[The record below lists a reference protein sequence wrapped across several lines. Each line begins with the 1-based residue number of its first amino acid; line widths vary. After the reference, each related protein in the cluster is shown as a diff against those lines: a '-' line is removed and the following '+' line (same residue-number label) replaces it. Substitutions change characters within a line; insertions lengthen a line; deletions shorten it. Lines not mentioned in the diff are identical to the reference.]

1 MCNGVSTCRLSALFF
16 HFSVQQCIRY
26 VSEVYRNVSS
36 VYLLQPVTYFHNTI
50 LHQTGCHC
58 VSTFRG
64 SCSSRFIFLGSCF
77 TSVSGA
83 CHFISN
89 DRLINQCSERCITI
103 PLYPWKCFFV
113 FPLEGTLFP
122 ISGFLFPGVSKMFFC
137 DSFCFQQ
144 EFRVPLEENITLPL
158 YPVKQFFVFTLAV
171 HLFNHRG
178 FCSFAF
184 TNQFSGV
191 QFVLWC

>member
-1 MCNGVSTCRLSALFF
+1 M
-16 HFSVQQCIRY
+16 
-26 VSEVYRNVSS
+26 
-36 VYLLQPVTYFHNTI
+36 
-50 LHQTGCHC
+50 
-58 VSTFRG
+58 
-64 SCSSRFIFLGSCF
+64 
-77 TSVSGA
+77 
-83 CHFISN
+83 
-89 DRLINQCSERCITI
+89 
-103 PLYPWKCFFV
+103 KMFFV

-144 EFRVPLEENITLPL
+144 EFRVHLEENITLPL

-171 HLFNHRG
+171 HLFNYRG

-191 QFVLWC
+191 QFVL